1 MKINCETKDITV
13 GVVGLG
19 LMGTSFIATL
29 LMAGH
34 KVIAIAPLPED
45 MIVAPER
52 IYNHL
57 VQCEKSGLLNS
68 PLTNYLSQLSITE
81 DYFLLAS
88 CQLVVECVI
97 EKSEIK
103 RLVYGKIEKAV
114 SKSTVIATNTSAIPI
129 SELQKYLMKPDRFL
143 GIHWAEPS
151 YFTRFLEI
159 TNGVRTNGFYS
170 SWVYELSYEW
180 GKEPTLLKKD
190 IRGFVTNRL
199 MYAVYREGLSL
210 VTKGQ
215 ATLEDVDKSFRY
227 DVGSWITLMGI
238 FRRMDFLGL
247 EDFAIVFEA
256 LFPTLSTDH
265 EVPQIM
271 QRMVDINAKGIK
283 NLSGLYNYTPE
294 ESLQW
299 EEAFAAF
306 NEEIFKL
313 AASYPGEKNSK
324 GEQKR
329 G

>member
-1 MKINCETKDITV
+1 MKINCETKGITV

-29 LMAGH
+29 LLAGH

-57 VQCEKSGLLNS
+57 VQCEKSGLLNNRI
-68 PLTNYLSQLSITE
+68 TDYLSHLSITE
-81 DYFLLAS
+81 DYLLLAP

-103 RLVYGKIEKAV
+103 KVVYEKIEKTV
-114 SKSTVIATNTSAIPI
+114 TKSTVIATNTSAIPI
-129 SELQKYLMKPDRFL
+129 SELQKYLLVPDRFL

-159 TNGVRTNGFYS
+159 TCGTNTGDFYS
-170 SWVYELSYEW
+170 NWIYNLSYGW
-180 GKEPTLLKKD
+180 NKEPTLLRKD

-210 VTKGQ
+210 VKQGH
-215 ATLEDVDKSFRY
+215 ATLEDIDKSFRY

-247 EDFAIVFEA
+247 ENFAVIFEA
-256 LFPTLSTDH
+256 LFPSLSNDH
-265 EVPQIM
+265 EVPELM

-283 NLSGLYNYTPE
+283 NLSGLYNYSFE
-294 ESLQW
+294 ESMKW

-313 AASYPGEKNSK
+313 AASYPAVENIETSIKK
-324 GEQKR
+324 
-329 G
+329 

>member
-1 MKINCETKDITV
+1 MKTNCETKDITV

-34 KVIAIAPLPED
+34 KVVAIAPLPED
-45 MIVAPER
+45 LIVAPGR

-57 VQCEKSGLLNS
+57 VQCEKSGLLS
-68 PLTNYLSQLSITE
+68 IPPSNYLSQLAITE
-81 DYFLLAS
+81 DYLLLYS

-103 RLVYGKIEKAV
+103 RLVYEKIEKTV
-114 SKSTVIATNTSAIPI
+114 NKTTVIATNTSAIPI
-129 SELQKYLMKPDRFL
+129 TVLQKYLVEPDRFL

-159 TNGVRTNGFYS
+159 TCGANTAEIYS
-170 SWVYELSYEW
+170 NWVYELSYSW
-180 GKEPTLLKKD
+180 DKEPTLLRKD

-210 VTKGQ
+210 VKNGQ
-215 ATLEDVDKSFRY
+215 ATLEDIDKSFRY

-238 FRRMDFLGL
+238 FRRMDYLGL
-247 EDFAIVFEA
+247 ENFALIFEA
-256 LFPTLSTDH
+256 LFPHLSNNQ
-265 EVPQIM
+265 EVPDLM
-271 QRMVDINAKGIK
+271 EKMVDINAKGIK
-283 NLSGLYNYTPE
+283 NLSGLYTYTSE
-294 ESLQW
+294 ESLKW

-313 AASYPGEKNSK
+313 AASYPVEKGVENVTIKS
-324 GEQKR
+324 
-329 G
+329 